1 MYQVGSKQ
9 TLHKSAAGCGQSV
22 KRTSDRS
29 VLKLIKEQIKFTDN
43 RYGSAQYDHIEN
55 YEVTNTLV

>member
-1 MYQVGSKQ
+1 VYQVGSKQ
-9 TLHKSAAGCGQSV
+9 TLRKSAVGCGRSV

-29 VLKLIKEQIKFTDN
+29 VLKLMKEQIKFTDN
-43 RYGSAQYDHIEN
+43 RYGSRQYDHIEN